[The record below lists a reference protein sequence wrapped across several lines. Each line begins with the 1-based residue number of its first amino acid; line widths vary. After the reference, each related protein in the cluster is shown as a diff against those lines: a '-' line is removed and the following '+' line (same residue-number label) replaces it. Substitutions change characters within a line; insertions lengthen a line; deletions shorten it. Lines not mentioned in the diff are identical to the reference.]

1 MKTTEINDRD
11 RQMLELLAQGSSNRT
26 IAERLGYREGT
37 MRVYLHGLYKKLG
50 VGNKT
55 SAVIWYFDRLK
66 EEGARTV
73 ALGGGGAEAA
83 EGPPPEETFGD
94 IALRQDL
101 QAALGA
107 MSIFLGAYGRV
118 WEVANRLK
126 GEEADPKA
134 GRRRAQSRLLWEAML
149 RGDFAYAKRLYDED
163 QVARVLVE
171 SPPDCVLLACMLR
184 LGGFTRAADRVT
196 GQVVRRRKGRPGLTA
211 KDVALLAAVREATDA
226 RPDAGLAALH
236 RLASESSSKP
246 VPRHAAMVA
255 LYWAYRG
262 AKDRDRACMTANAI
276 LAEAESVRQQLHAMG
291 ERPLYRD
298 ATLPS
303 PTTPVGRAPAGRPAR
318 KTARRTAAAQ
328 A

>member
-11 RQMLELLAQGSSNRT
+11 RQMLELLAQGASNRS
-26 IAERLGYREGT
+26 IAESLGYREGT

-66 EEGARTV
+66 EEGERSA
-73 ALGGGGAEAA
+73 ALGGGGEVAA
-83 EGPPPEETFGD
+83 GPPAEESFGD

-126 GEEADPKA
+126 GGEADVKA
-134 GRRRAQSRLLWEAML
+134 DRRRFQSRLLWEAML
-149 RGDFAYAKRLYDED
+149 KGDFAYAKRLYDD
-163 QVARVLVE
+163 DHVPRVLVD

-184 LGGFTRAADRVT
+184 LGGFTRAADRVM
-196 GQVVRRRKGRPGLTA
+196 GQIVRRKKGRPGLSA
-211 KDVALLAAVREATDA
+211 KDIALAVAVRDAMDA
-226 RPDAGLAALH
+226 RPESGLAALH
-236 RLASESSSKP
+236 RLAVENLSKP
-246 VPRHAAMVA
+246 FPRHAAMVA
-255 LYWAYRG
+255 LYWAYRA
-262 AKDRDRACMTANAI
+262 AKDRDRARATANAI

-291 ERPLYRD
+291 ERPLYRE
-298 ATLPS
+298 AALPS
-303 PTTPVGRAPAGRPAR
+303 PASAGARSRAPRAA
-318 KTARRTAAAQ
+318 KTARRVAVAQ
-328 A
+328 S